1 MDYFFFTDPTRSVA
15 PTFFRPVP
23 VQYLPLVQAILGLL
37 TLTGFPPLGCL
48 LLLLTSLPSFS
59 SSTRES

>member
-15 PTFFRPVP
+15 PTFFRPEP

-37 TLTGFPPLGCL
+37 TLTGFPPPR
-48 LLLLTSLPSFS
+48 LPLPIAA
-59 SSTRES
+59 